1 MDWAYILLTV
11 FLVFW
16 ALQMIFEHLRKMDR
30 LRAEIREA
38 VTVQAQVSGEAEEE
52 EESLKDLHEKLKELE
67 TRAEELKTQEK
78 ALQERVAE
86 MKRKHGR

>member
-52 EESLKDLHEKLKELE
+52 EGLKDLHDKLKELE
-67 TRAEELKTQEK
+67 TRAEELKNQEK
-78 ALQERVAE
+78 DLQERVAE